1 MSKDTEK
8 QWIYKSPYDQTFV
21 IKATSRQGIYDNMGN
36 LISWISMKPIK
47 LVFNS
52 GYCMIDEA
60 FANDHDVDIE
70 TIVKMISKNN
80 SFGKGFHLVKSP
92 AKEAPKNLETDMKSS
107 KKKAKIVQG
116 ARS

>member
-21 IKATSRQGIYDNMGN
+21 IKPKSRPGIYVNLGN
-36 LISWISMKPIK
+36 LSSLISMKPIK

-52 GYCMIDEA
+52 GYCVINEQ

-80 SFGKGFHLVKSP
+80 SFLQGLKVFH
-92 AKEAPKNLETDMKSS
+92 SS
-107 KKKAKIVQG
+107 VSGLRLQELC
-116 ARS
+116 SFQ